1 MPAIDIDRDPA
12 HEAAQR
18 ELDKPIYP
26 KGSVA
31 QRVHEWIHELLYRL
45 IEKGSSLPG
54 GWFTVSVLLTLL
66 VVAIVVAIRIAQR
79 TIRTRRGGDYQVFDA
94 GQLTAAQHRA
104 IAEQFAAEE
113 NWTAAIRH
121 RLRAVARGLEESGT
135 LDPAP
140 GRTANELA
148 EDAAE
153 RIPALAAEFSQSA
166 TAFND
171 VTYGERPG
179 TQAAYQMIVDLDDHL
194 RFGLGSDPT
203 RARRA
208 TPGRLMGP
216 SPVTVARHHTRY
228 GVDRGGGCYPRWSRS
243 APSPQSART

>member
-1 MPAIDIDRDPA
+1 MPAIDIDRDTA
-12 HEAAQR
+12 RDAAQR

-26 KGSVA
+26 KGSIS
-31 QRVHEWIHELLYRL
+31 QRISEWIHELLYRI
-45 IEKGSSLPG
+45 IEKGSSMPG
-54 GWFTVSVLLTLL
+54 GWLTITVLVILAIAAV
-66 VVAIVVAIRIAQR
+66 VVAVHIARR
-79 TIRTRRGGDYQVFDA
+79 TIRTRRDGDYQLFDA

-104 IAEQFAAEE
+104 IAERFAAEE

-148 EDAAE
+148 ADAAE
-153 RIPALAAEFSQSA
+153 RLPALAAELSRSA

-179 TQAAYQMIVDLDDHL
+179 TLAAYQLIVDLDDHL
-194 RFGLGSDPT
+194 QYRSTTGQFGPALP
-203 RARRA
+203 
-208 TPGRLMGP
+208 
-216 SPVTVARHHTRY
+216 
-228 GVDRGGGCYPRWSRS
+228 VDRDSWTAVR
-243 APSPQSART
+243 